1 MEAKIHK
8 PLSTI
13 GDAADLQIRWLK
25 KLKTTPEKYYM
36 YMYTYTYMYMYMYV
50 RMYVCTYVRMY
61 VLYDCT
67 TVRTVRRYVGT

>member
-25 KLKTTPEKYYM
+25 KIKNNPRKVL
-36 YMYTYTYMYMYMYV
+36 YV
-50 RMYVCTYVRMY
+50 YVYVYVYVCTYVRMY
-61 VLYDCT
+61 DCT
-67 TVRTVRRYVGT
+67 TVRMYVCT